1 MGQKNTAE
9 KAAKAFQDR
18 LRQGGQRIRITG
30 RADIYERRGA
40 QLEQINDYGSQVK
53 TRALLSNRIR
63 ISDFL
68 RGVGNVYGASVEEV
82 RIGPS
87 GEFLP
92 EVVDGGQCA
101 SGGITPHLVAVG
113 QRVRIA
119 QTALGEMPCL
129 RHRVKS
135 EMGVGPHRTLSYREL
150 IDAVCVKGAD
160 LTEVALMFG
169 WYVRRTQKDGTE
181 KTSIPKQQSQKL
193 KAALVDGLEVIEAAW
208 SEANIDISR
217 IVGGL
222 EVG

>member
-1 MGQKNTAE
+1 VSH
-9 KAAKAFQDR
+9 DPV
-18 LRQGGQRIRITG
+18 
-30 RADIYERRGA
+30 RGA
-40 QLEQINDYGSQVK
+40 TIGTSIRQINDAGVRVQ
-53 TRALLSNRIR
+53 TRALLSNRIK
-63 ISDFL
+63 ISNYL

-92 EVVDGGQCA
+92 EVVDGGQYA
-101 SGGITPHLVAVG
+101 SGGITPHLVALG

-119 QTALGEMPCL
+119 QTALGEMPRL

-135 EMGVGPHRTLSYREL
+135 EVGAGPHRTLTHREL
-150 IDAVCVKGAD
+150 IDAVCVEGAD

-169 WYVRRTQKDGTE
+169 WYVRRTQKDSTE

-208 SEANIDISR
+208 SAANIDISR

>member
-1 MGQKNTAE
+1 MGRKNTAE
-9 KAAKAFQDR
+9 KAAKAFQSR
-18 LRQGGQRIRITG
+18 LRQGGQRMRITG

-63 ISDFL
+63 MNDFL
-68 RGVGNVYGASVEEV
+68 RGVGNVYGASVEKI
-82 RIGPS
+82 RIGLS

-119 QTALGEMPCL
+119 QTALGEMPRL

-135 EMGVGPHRTLSYREL
+135 EMGVGPHRTLTHREL
-150 IDAVCVKGAD
+150 IDAVCVEGAD

-169 WYVRRTQKDGTE
+169 WYIRRTEKDGAE
-181 KTSIPKQQSQKL
+181 KTLIPKQQSQKL
-193 KAALVDGLEVIEAAW
+193 KAALIDGLEAIEAAW
-208 SEANIDISR
+208 SQADIDISW